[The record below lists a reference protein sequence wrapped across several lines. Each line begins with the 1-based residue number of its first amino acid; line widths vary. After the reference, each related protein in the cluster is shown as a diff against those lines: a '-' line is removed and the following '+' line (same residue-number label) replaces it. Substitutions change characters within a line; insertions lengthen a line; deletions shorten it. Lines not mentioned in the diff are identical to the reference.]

1 MFSPEAF
8 MAGIISNWPI
18 WTVSAVL
25 VLAAVIDGIQLKVPN
40 WITLPMIAMGWIYSA
55 LAYQLDGSQWWVGL
69 GWSFM
74 GTAVGLALLLPA
86 YSIGGMGAG
95 DVKLLAG
102 VGAWIHMTDT
112 FYAFAVSAIVGGLIA
127 LGMVAYKHSWHRH
140 TGQFF
145 GILHEIT
152 TIKNP
157 ETLATIAAERKS
169 RMFLLP
175 YGIPIAIGTIG
186 YFSWMGMFL

>member
-40 WITLPMIAMGWIYSA
+40 WITLPMIAMGWIYTA

-69 GWSFM
+69 GWSLM

-102 VGAWIHMTDT
+102 GGAWIHMTDT

-127 LGMVAYKHSWHRH
+127 LGMVAY
-140 TGQFF
+140 
-145 GILHEIT
+145 
-152 TIKNP
+152 
-157 ETLATIAAERKS
+157 
-169 RMFLLP
+169 
-175 YGIPIAIGTIG
+175 
-186 YFSWMGMFL
+186 